1 MHVSMDRPPSVE
13 KARFER
19 ANSMRP
25 HLQCGAFDQLSHFS
39 WALAEPS
46 LPTVLLALDLDRSCF
61 MHMHITLRGHPPVV

>member
-1 MHVSMDRPPSVE
+1 MHVSMDRRPSVE

-39 WALAEPS
+39 LFM
-46 LPTVLLALDLDRSCF
+46 LPTIGAYSRDSIGPSDGVPPLGAARGYP
-61 MHMHITLRGHPPVV
+61 MH